1 VIGAT
6 HFLALSLILLCL
18 GLMGMMMRRSF
29 IAVLASMQLA
39 LSAAVLNLAAYGFR
53 LSDLQGQTFA
63 VVVLA
68 AGVVQ
73 LVLGFGLAIGFV
85 RLKEASEDAAAGG
98 PRS

>member
-6 HFLALSLILLCL
+6 HFLVLSLILLCL

-39 LSAAVLNLAAYGFR
+39 VSAAVLNFAAYGFR
-53 LSDLQGQTFA
+53 LSDLQGQTLA

-68 AGVVQ
+68 AGAVQ
-73 LVLGFGLAIGFV
+73 TVLGLGLAVGFV
-85 RLKEASEDAAAGG
+85 RLKEASEDDAAGR